1 MARAAIAEADV
12 LAGARRA
19 LERFGWAGLTAER
32 IAAEAGIARV
42 TLHRRGLT
50 RERILELL
58 AEHATDGYRHAMW
71 PVLTAPGSGRER
83 LERAL
88 ELLCELAEEN
98 LAVLLALDAQANA
111 AVFHDPEE
119 EEQLTRDV
127 FTEPLERMLRD
138 GSADGTLRDLDP
150 VEGATVVFN
159 LVGWTYIHLRS
170 GHRWSPE
177 RARTATLAI
186 ALEGLSARRST

>member
-1 MARAAIAEADV
+1 MAREAIADADV

-19 LERFGWAGLTAER
+19 LEKYGWEGLTAER

-50 RERILELL
+50 RGRILELL
-58 AEHATDGYRHAMW
+58 AEQATERYREAMW
-71 PVLTAPGSGRER
+71 PVLTAPGSARER
-83 LERAL
+83 LERAH

-119 EEQLTRDV
+119 EEHLTRDV
-127 FTEPLERMLRD
+127 FTESLERMLRD
-138 GSADGTLRDLDP
+138 GAADGTLRDLDP
-150 VEGATVVFN
+150 AEAATVLFN

-170 GHRWSPE
+170 GHRWRAE
-177 RARTATLAI
+177 RARRATRDI
-186 ALEGLSARRST
+186 ALRGVITP